1 MNMGMKYPAGM
12 GIVVAR
18 ISIQNCGWGNP
29 EGHRL
34 EATGHSGQGKDWT
47 GDRGVSQGER
57 MPGPTPSQYLVSGK
71 ALSSRRNLAL
81 TKSLLCA
88 RSSPFF
94 PLNLPFE
101 GGTVTTPF

>member
-1 MNMGMKYPAGM
+1 MNIGMKYPAGM

-34 EATGHSGQGKDWT
+34 EATGQSGQGKDWT

-57 MPGPTPSQYLVSGK
+57 LPGPTPSQHLVSGK
-71 ALSSRRNLAL
+71 ALSSVRNRSL
-81 TKSLLCA
+81 TKSPLCA
-88 RSSPFF
+88 GTSFLPFD
-94 PLNLPFE
+94 LPFE
-101 GGTVTTPF
+101 VGSVTTPF